1 MEDEAIGE
9 EPQIKNKLSVEETE
23 KFESVEDGWTFVT
36 KAGKHLTK

>member
-1 MEDEAIGE
+1 MD
-9 EPQIKNKLSVEETE
+9 QDTHIKNKLSPEENE